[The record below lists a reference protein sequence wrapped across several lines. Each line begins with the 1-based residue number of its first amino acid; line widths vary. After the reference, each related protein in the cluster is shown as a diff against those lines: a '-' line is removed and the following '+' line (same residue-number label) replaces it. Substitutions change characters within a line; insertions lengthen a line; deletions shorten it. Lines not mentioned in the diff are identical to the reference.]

1 MELFKKLNQ
10 EDGVTIV
17 QVTHSE
23 VNASY
28 GSRIVRLADGMMVQK

>member
-1 MELFKKLNQ
+1 MQLFRKLNQ

-23 VNASY
+23 ENATY
-28 GSRIVRLADGMMVQK
+28 GTRTVRLADGMMLK